1 MRSPPT
7 AGRFAWTRPAS
18 FAALCLA
25 AFLTTVPGPAGAEP
39 PRQLTGNVDKVLDGD
54 TLVVAGERVR
64 LWGIDAP
71 ETRQAC
77 EGRDGVVY
85 LCGQMAAKAMRE
97 LARAGPIDC
106 EVRDVDRYGR
116 SVARCSLTVGRHA
129 GADLAATLVA
139 QGWALDYPRYSRRYY
154 AAAEAGAQA
163 GQLGMWSGRFERP
176 WDWRRSRK

>member
-7 AGRFAWTRPAS
+7 AGRFAWTRPAT

-25 AFLTTVPGPAGAEP
+25 AVLTTIPEPTGAEP
-39 PRQLTGNVDKVLDGD
+39 PRRLAGNVEKVLDGD
-54 TLVVAGERVR
+54 TLVVTGERVR

-97 LARAGPIDC
+97 LARARAVDC
-106 EVRDVDRYGR
+106 ER
-116 SVARCSLTVGRHA
+116 SEEHTSELQSLMRNSYAVFCLKKRKSKQYI
-129 GADLAATLVA
+129 TLE
-139 QGWALDYPRYSRRYY
+139 SHN
-154 AAAEAGAQA
+154 
-163 GQLGMWSGRFERP
+163 
-176 WDWRRSRK
+176 